1 MQFAILQ
8 LFLFLRL
15 PEIVVDAGNH
25 LGGEA
30 SLMGGVAQL
39 GELLGE
45 RLAVLNPRLEFR
57 PRFFA
62 T

>member
-39 GELLGE
+39 GELMGE
-45 RLAVLNPRLEFR
+45 MGA
-57 PRFFA
+57 
-62 T
+62 